1 MLFSA
6 PQTRPVPY
14 HPPPQDGVG
23 IIDLDDLERLARA
36 LKVRVVEL
44 FRPAGATPEER
55 NVLALLEGIQGG
67 T

>member
-1 MLFSA
+1 MLFPA
-6 PQTRPVPY
+6 PQTQPIP
-14 HPPPQDGVG
+14 HQPPPQDGTGV
-23 IIDLDDLERLARA
+23 IDLDDLERLARA